1 VSVGLGTLQK
11 FQIARIIHWSRLLEM
26 RGEEDEAVVLHRE
39 SDVTKQ
45 TSSKIGPPERLKMAI
60 FIERADRKESSEQF
74 IS

>member
-1 VSVGLGTLQK
+1 
-11 FQIARIIHWSRLLEM
+11 M

-60 FIERADRKESSEQF
+60 FIERADRKEGSEQF